1 MDVRREGSIQ
11 NIQRRFRKI
20 QDGITERFLEDT
32 GDSEELE

>member
-20 QDGITERFLEDT
+20 RDGITERFLEDT
-32 GDSEELE
+32 RDSEELE

>member
-1 MDVRREGSIQ
+1 MDVRREWSIQ

-20 QDGITERFLEDT
+20 RDGITERFLEDT